1 MRSSSS
7 QFWPRLGA
15 LKAWSTNS
23 QAGCVVF
30 QLRSG
35 VCRPS
40 IASADD
46 AVGSQSRFST
56 FGPGIFGEP
65 CRPTLRSPTSAVA
78 TSLLTDSHFGT
89 PVDINAVAQDY
100 SSQAVAKEQPKASG
114 DIADAHKR
122 FSGGDK
128 TNIKAQLV
136 FEACWRKLE
145 GKWSGKIQCPHEIVW
160 LNGAPGAGKGANTP
174 FIMKSRGLSR
184 SVPMSDMLER
194 NPQIKHLMEAGELVP
209 DTMVGDALLDIIF
222 APEENDGVGMLIDG
236 FPRTALQVDFLKL
249 LYDKMLELHNKH
261 ADGPEEWQYPRPSFK
276 VVVLYVEMEESVKR
290 QMLRATMATQHNK
303 RAADAGSE
311 DIWNVRTTDVDAA
324 KCRRRYEVFR
334 AHYATI
340 LRLKQYFP
348 FSLIDAMGGLEDTRA
363 QISRELRYQSSLDLD
378 EATYAAIRHLPLAQ
392 DLVRASRQ
400 QLVHRLD
407 TYSKRHHKIFMEVVR
422 IIDNEAVPLLK
433 RCSLAGHATLKSPAR
448 VFSDHPLAADMC
460 IDILSD
466 RGFCVAHTVSEVYVP
481 SKFDL
486 ETGEVHNSMHE
497 VHYFR
502 ITFEK
507 EGVRQLAGPAA
518 APSHGPASAGIGQT
532 YVPSHLDR
540 ESRLV
545 RHHNPNT
552 GFISSR
558 PQPTVVAPN
567 GDEMEPD
574 GTVTSHQAA
583 TAAAEAAVH
592 KEVAS
597 LSQKTQVNPKEE
609 QSLQK
614 EVQRVTQDIA
624 AEGKTPASNPD
635 KARVQSAWDSHY
647 VPDAKKGIGPG
658 MPLQRPFTACLLSV
672 FVPRHLLCFLPE
684 IEA

>member
-1 MRSSSS
+1 MRASSL
-7 QFWPRLGA
+7 QLWQKVRTLGA
-15 LKAWSTNS
+15 VRTKY
-23 QAGCVVF
+23 QKGCVLLCF
-30 QLRSG
+30 QN
-35 VCRPS
+35 
-40 IASADD
+40 D
-46 AVGSQSRFST
+46 AVSPFGNSSHGTGQCKCHLST
-56 FGPGIFGEP
+56 FGPITLDEP
-65 CRPTLRSPTSAVA
+65 CRTALRSSVA
-78 TSLLTDSHFGT
+78 SSVQRQLHIASSLGIKCIVNQH
-89 PVDINAVAQDY
+89 
-100 SSQAVAKEQPKASG
+100 SSQAAAKEHSKSPAAV
-114 DIADAHKR
+114 DDAHKR
-122 FSGGDK
+122 FAAVDK
-128 TNIKAQLV
+128 INIKAQLV

-145 GKWSGKIQCPHEIVW
+145 SKWSGVIHCPHEIVW

-209 DTMVGDALLDIIF
+209 DTMVGDALLDLIF
-222 APEENDGVGMLIDG
+222 SPEENDGVGLLIDG

-290 QMLRATMATQHNK
+290 QMLRASMAAQHNK

-400 QLVHRLD
+400 HLVHRLD

-448 VFSDHPLAADMC
+448 VFTDHPLAADMC

-466 RGFCVAHTVSEVYVP
+466 RGFSVAHTVNEVYVP
-481 SKFDL
+481 SKIDL

-507 EGVRQLAGPAA
+507 EGVRQAAGAAA
-518 APSHGPASAGIGQT
+518 APSQGNAAASGGQIAIGQT
-532 YVPSHLDR
+532 YIPSHLDR
-540 ESRLV
+540 ESRAV
-545 RHHNPNT
+545 RHHNPAT
-552 GFISSR
+552 GFSSSR
-558 PQPTVVAPN
+558 PTVVSPN
-567 GDEMEPD
+567 GDEKLPN
-574 GTVTSHQAA
+574 GTVHSHQAA
-583 TAAAEAAVH
+583 TAAAEAIVH
-592 KEVAS
+592 KEVSS
-597 LSQKTQVNPKEE
+597 LSQKAQASPEEE
-609 QSLQK
+609 QALQN
-614 EVQRVTQDIA
+614 EVQRVAQDVS

-647 VPDAKKGIGPG
+647 VPDSGKGDS
-658 MPLQRPFTACLLSV
+658 TS
-672 FVPRHLLCFLPE
+672 PE
-684 IEA
+684 YSLHNTSSFSTKPSDNTK

>member
-1 MRSSSS
+1 MRSSSL

-15 LKAWSTNS
+15 LKGWSTKS

-30 QLRSG
+30 QLRSDA
-35 VCRPS
+35 CNPS
-40 IASADD
+40 IVSSDD
-46 AVGSQSRFST
+46 AVGSQSHFST

-65 CRPTLRSPTSAVA
+65 SRPTLRSPTSAVA
-78 TSLLTDSHFGT
+78 TSLLTDYHLAT
-89 PVDINAVAQDY
+89 PADISAVAQDY

-114 DIADAHKR
+114 AIADSHKR

-128 TNIKAQLV
+128 INIKAQLV

-145 GKWSGKIQCPHEIVW
+145 SKWSGKIQCPHEIVW

-194 NPQIKHLMEAGELVP
+194 NPQIKHLMESGELVP

-348 FSLIDAMGGLEDTRA
+348 FSLIDAMGGLEDAPR
-363 QISRELRYQSSLDLD
+363 SPGSC
-378 EATYAAIRHLPLAQ
+378 AT
-392 DLVRASRQ
+392 
-400 QLVHRLD
+400 
-407 TYSKRHHKIFMEVVR
+407 K
-422 IIDNEAVPLLK
+422 
-433 RCSLAGHATLKSPAR
+433 
-448 VFSDHPLAADMC
+448 
-460 IDILSD
+460 
-466 RGFCVAHTVSEVYVP
+466 VAWT
-481 SKFDL
+481 
-486 ETGEVHNSMHE
+486 
-497 VHYFR
+497 
-502 ITFEK
+502 
-507 EGVRQLAGPAA
+507 
-518 APSHGPASAGIGQT
+518 
-532 YVPSHLDR
+532 
-540 ESRLV
+540 
-545 RHHNPNT
+545 
-552 GFISSR
+552 
-558 PQPTVVAPN
+558 
-567 GDEMEPD
+567 
-574 GTVTSHQAA
+574 
-583 TAAAEAAVH
+583 
-592 KEVAS
+592 
-597 LSQKTQVNPKEE
+597 
-609 QSLQK
+609 
-614 EVQRVTQDIA
+614 
-624 AEGKTPASNPD
+624 
-635 KARVQSAWDSHY
+635 
-647 VPDAKKGIGPG
+647 
-658 MPLQRPFTACLLSV
+658 
-672 FVPRHLLCFLPE
+672 
-684 IEA
+684 